1 MTAGNVVQLP
11 PANWREGLIVSEKG
25 AIKKLEFN
33 VRRILARHPQWQGV
47 LAYNEFTL
55 QVEKLKPLPPIGG
68 GADDTS
74 GDAGPMR
81 DVDDT
86 HTAQWLQ
93 SKVGLEVSVSMT
105 RTALPTAVTK
115 RYHPVRDY
123 LRSLQ
128 WDGKTRIASLMPRY
142 LGTEDSLY
150 AREIGRRFLISAV
163 ARVMEPGCQVHTM
176 PVLEGTQGG
185 GKSSAIRVLAGP
197 WGSDT
202 DLDLESKDR
211 FQSLIG
217 KSPK

>member
-115 RYHPVRDY
+115 RFVTEVDQIKGPACAVHHEYV
-123 LRSLQ
+123 LRR
-128 WDGKTRIASLMPRY
+128 TRR
-142 LGTEDSLY
+142 GT
-150 AREIGRRFLISAV
+150 
-163 ARVMEPGCQVHTM
+163 
-176 PVLEGTQGG
+176 
-185 GKSSAIRVLAGP
+185 
-197 WGSDT
+197 
-202 DLDLESKDR
+202 
-211 FQSLIG
+211 
-217 KSPK
+217 